1 MSLMK
6 ITSNIRNYVV
16 RFAED
21 AGFLEEFGKIAQ
33 RCYVVDHKVW
43 DLYRG
48 GCLKRLEGEEVVVLP
63 IDEEKKSL
71 DSVQGLYDRLTARS
85 AKRNMTLV
93 SIGGGILQDITGFAS
108 STLYRGINWLFV
120 PTTLLA
126 QADSCIGS
134 KTSLNYKGFKNLI
147 GTFYPPSEIFIYTP
161 FLSTQADVDYFSG
174 LGEVIKLHLMGG
186 PDKTR
191 QIMDL
196 LPRLGRREPE
206 ALQIAVRNSL
216 SIKQEYICEDEF
228 DGGRRNMLNFGHC
241 FGHAIEATSNFEIPH
256 GQAIVLGMLLANTV
270 ACSRKLLAPEFQE
283 YVAQKLLLPSLI
295 VSPKREAL
303 DPGGVVNAMK
313 KDKKRTGEGLALIMM
328 KEGHEMLRVNDLTEP
343 EVARALQSIKS
354 FRAGGFQV

>member
-1 MSLMK
+1 M
-6 ITSNIRNYVV
+6 
-16 RFAED
+16 
-21 AGFLEEFGKIAQ
+21 
-33 RCYVVDHKVW
+33 
-43 DLYRG
+43 
-48 GCLKRLEGEEVVVLP
+48 
-63 IDEEKKSL
+63 
-71 DSVQGLYDRLTARS
+71 
-85 AKRNMTLV
+85 
-93 SIGGGILQDITGFAS
+93 
-108 STLYRGINWLFV
+108 
-120 PTTLLA
+120 
-126 QADSCIGS
+126 
-134 KTSLNYKGFKNLI
+134 
-147 GTFYPPSEIFIYTP
+147 
-161 FLSTQADVDYFSG
+161 DYFSG

-328 KEGHEMLRVNDLTEP
+328 KEGHEMLRVNDLTER

-354 FRAGGFQV
+354 FRADGFQV